1 MAILEPGKPVPLW
14 VYGAGTVVVVGGYFL
29 YRSRRN
35 AKAAAAAAATPKQQ
49 AATATSTPVVPAAS
63 YGNAD
68 NAGALANITQ
78 QLQSLNAAQAATQGA
93 AASAGVVPAG
103 AIKGTPQNQVAVG
116 GGFQPSPT
124 NPYGAQ
130 TPISSNNGVYRLIT
144 DLNQAASLGVDKL
157 YYQPVPGVFSSV
169 GGSINN
175 VAQKTPIFQKVA

>member
-1 MAILEPGKPVPLW
+1 MPIIEPGKPVPLW
-14 VYGAGTVVVVGGYFL
+14 IYGAGTVVVVGGYFL
-29 YRSRRN
+29 YRSRQN
-35 AKAAAAAAATPKQQ
+35 SKAAAAAAATPKQA

-93 AASAGVVPAG
+93 AAASGVIPPG
-103 AIKGTPQNQVAVG
+103 AIKADTKNQVAVG
-116 GGFQPSPT
+116 GGFQPAPT
-124 NPYGAQ
+124 NAYGAQ
-130 TPISSNNGVYRLIT
+130 TPVSSNSGVYKIIT

-175 VAQKTPIFQKVA
+175 LAQKTPIFQKVA